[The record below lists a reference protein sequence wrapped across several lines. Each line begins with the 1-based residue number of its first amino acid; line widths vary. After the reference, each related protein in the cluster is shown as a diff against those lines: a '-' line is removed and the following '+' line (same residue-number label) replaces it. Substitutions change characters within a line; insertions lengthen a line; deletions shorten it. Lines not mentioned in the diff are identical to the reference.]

1 MQILRIYYLCVKLSK
16 NTFNKGYKRMPSN
29 DWKDDSLGRV
39 LAIQVRT
46 LVLILRTHVKLEA
59 VAYVCNPSMVMLRG
73 DVKTGYSQESLGLT
87 RSM

>member
-1 MQILRIYYLCVKLSK
+1 
-16 NTFNKGYKRMPSN
+16 MPSN

-59 VAYVCNPSMVMLRG
+59 VAYVCNSSMVMLRWE
-73 DVKTGYSQESLGLT
+73 VKTGDVLESFRPGCLLQSGKQQGDFF
-87 RSM
+87 

>member
-46 LVLILRTHVKLEA
+46 LVLILRTHVKLVA
-59 VAYVCNPSMVMLRG
+59 VAYVCNPSMVMLRW

>member
-1 MQILRIYYLCVKLSK
+1 MPILRIYYLCVKLSK

-59 VAYVCNPSMVMLRG
+59 VAYVCNSSMVMLRWE
-73 DVKTGYSQESLGLT
+73 VKTGYSPKSLGLT

>member
-16 NTFNKGYKRMPSN
+16 NTFNKGYKRMPLN

-59 VAYVCNPSMVMLRG
+59 VAMSVIPAW
-73 DVKTGYSQESLGLT
+73 
-87 RSM
+87 